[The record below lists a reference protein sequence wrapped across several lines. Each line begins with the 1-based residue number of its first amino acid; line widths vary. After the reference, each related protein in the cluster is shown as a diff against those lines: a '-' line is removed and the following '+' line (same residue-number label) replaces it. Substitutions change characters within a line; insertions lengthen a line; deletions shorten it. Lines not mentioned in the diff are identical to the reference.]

1 MRHDPDFTRAHP
13 CTPLADYPPPSGGFC
28 FSGYFSPKKLHEWR
42 HESRTAHRASL
53 PETCGF
59 VEGLVS
65 SADASGVHSHGAGV
79 VIVRRSLS
87 FGAGRASSRATN
99 FL

>member
-42 HESRTAHRASL
+42 HESRTAPACRDFRDSSRVLTKTTAGRSRALEGCQESS
-53 PETCGF
+53 GF
-59 VEGLVS
+59 
-65 SADASGVHSHGAGV
+65 
-79 VIVRRSLS
+79 RSLS
-87 FGAGRASSRATN
+87 TRQ
-99 FL
+99 